1 MPRPEKVQAVA
12 DIKERLESAQAVFL
26 AEYAGLSVNEQQI
39 LRRGLRATQGQ
50 FKVVKMTLARLAAQE
65 LGHDGLV
72 EMLSGPTGLTF
83 ADHDAAATAKA
94 LQDFAK
100 DHAALII
107 KGALFS
113 GEVIPPER
121 VSELANLEPRE
132 VLLAY
137 VAGAFEAPMVKLA
150 SLLEAMPRDLATMV
164 QQLIEK
170 LEDEAPAEEPEA
182 EAPADE
188 AAAEEAPAEEAPAED
203 AAAEEAPAEEAPAE
217 EAPADEAAAE
227 EAPAEE
233 AAAEDA
239 AADEAPAEE
248 APAEDAAA
256 EEAPAEKAAAEE
268 APTEEAPAEEAS
280 ADEVAAAADND
291 DEADEPADE
300 AEEE

>member
-39 LRRGLRATQGQ
+39 LRRALRATQGQ

-65 LGHDGLV
+65 LGHDDLV

-100 DHAALII
+100 DQAALII

-121 VSELANLEPRE
+121 VSELADLEPRE
-132 VLLAY
+132 VLLAH

-150 SLLEAMPRDLATMV
+150 SLLETMPRDLATMV

-170 LEDEAPAEEPEA
+170 LEDEAPDDEPES
-182 EAPADE
+182 
-188 AAAEEAPAEEAPAED
+188 EAPAEEAA
-203 AAAEEAPAEEAPAE
+203 
-217 EAPADEAAAE
+217 ADETAESPAE

-233 AAAEDA
+233 AAA
-239 AADEAPAEE
+239 DETAEIAEE
-248 APAEDAAA
+248 AAA
-256 EEAPAEKAAAEE
+256 EEAPADE
-268 APTEEAPAEEAS
+268 A
-280 ADEVAAAADND
+280 AAAADND

>member
-39 LRRGLRATQGQ
+39 LRRALRATQGQ

-65 LGHDGLV
+65 LGHDDLV

-94 LQDFAK
+94 LQEFSK

-121 VSELANLEPRE
+121 VSELADLEPRE
-132 VLLAY
+132 VLLAH

-182 EAPADE
+182 EAPAEEVAADE
-188 AAAEEAPAEEAPAED
+188 TAEAAEES
-203 AAAEEAPAEEAPAE
+203 PAEEAPAE
-217 EAPADEAAAE
+217 EGAADDTAEAAEESPAEEAAGEAPADEA
-227 EAPAEE
+227 
-233 AAAEDA
+233 
-239 AADEAPAEE
+239 
-248 APAEDAAA
+248 
-256 EEAPAEKAAAEE
+256 
-268 APTEEAPAEEAS
+268 
-280 ADEVAAAADND
+280 AAAADND

>member
-26 AEYAGLSVNEQQI
+26 AEYAGLSVTEQQI

-94 LQDFAK
+94 LQEFAK

-121 VSELANLEPRE
+121 VSELADLEPRD
-132 VLLAY
+132 VLLSH
-137 VAGAFEAPMVKLA
+137 VAGALEAPMVKLA
-150 SLLEAMPRDLATMV
+150 SLLGVMPRDLATMV
-164 QQLIEK
+164 QQLMEK
-170 LEDEAPAEEPEA
+170 LEDEAPAEEPEP
-182 EAPADE
+182 EAPADEPAADEPAKSPAEE
-188 AAAEEAPAEEAPAED
+188 AAAEEAPADEPAADETAGIAEEPS
-203 AAAEEAPAEEAPAE
+203 AEEAAVE
-217 EAPADEAAAE
+217 EAPADEA
-227 EAPAEE
+227 
-233 AAAEDA
+233 
-239 AADEAPAEE
+239 
-248 APAEDAAA
+248 
-256 EEAPAEKAAAEE
+256 
-268 APTEEAPAEEAS
+268 
-280 ADEVAAAADND
+280 AAAADND

>member
-26 AEYAGLSVNEQQI
+26 AEYAGLSVTEQQI

-94 LQDFAK
+94 LQEFAK

-121 VSELANLEPRE
+121 VSELADLESRE
-132 VLLAY
+132 VLLAHI
-137 VAGAFEAPMVKLA
+137 AGALEAPMAKLA

-164 QQLIEK
+164 QQLMEK
-170 LEDEAPAEEPEA
+170 LEDEAPAEEPEP

-188 AAAEEAPAEEAPAED
+188 TAADEPAES
-203 AAAEEAPAEEAPAE
+203 PAE
-217 EAPADEAAAE
+217 EAPADEA
-227 EAPAEE
+227 
-233 AAAEDA
+233 
-239 AADEAPAEE
+239 
-248 APAEDAAA
+248 
-256 EEAPAEKAAAEE
+256 
-268 APTEEAPAEEAS
+268 
-280 ADEVAAAADND
+280 AAAADND